1 MNKLIVLVIVTVIIL
16 IINYV
21 YVTNE
26 GFIGTTE
33 ATELTEAVIEC
44 NHYGDPIIAEN
55 CSVTLCGIH
64 KTEADCPNDGSCI
77 WKSDKNKCV
86 DKNNDEDSDCSV
98 IESLIGDQFR
108 INTVCPYSPECL
120 GICLND
126 FTFTEENLP
135 YNNVTPF
142 NSLITNL
149 KIKVDG
155 IDNSL
160 YSEDQEDQSH
170 LFVSSRCFECVK
182 NFYKITELL
191 LDNRCG
197 Y

>member
-26 GFIGTTE
+26 GFTDATE
-33 ATELTEAVIEC
+33 AAIEC
-44 NHYGDPIIAEN
+44 NHYGDSIIEEN

-64 KTEADCPNDGSCI
+64 KTNADCPTDSCI
-77 WKSDKNKCV
+77 WDTDKNKCV
-86 DKNNDEDSDCSV
+86 DNNNDKDSDCSV
-98 IESLIGDQFR
+98 INSLIGDKFK
-108 INTVCPYSPECL
+108 INTVCPYSPECM

-126 FTFTEENLP
+126 FTFTKENLP
-135 YNNVTPF
+135 YNNVTPY
-142 NSLITNL
+142 NSLINNL
-149 KIKVDG
+149 KINVDG
-155 IDNSL
+155 IDSSL
-160 YSEDQEDQSH
+160 ASEDQEDQSH

-191 LDNRCG
+191 LNNSCG

>member
-26 GFIGTTE
+26 GFTDSTE
-33 ATELTEAVIEC
+33 AAIEC
-44 NHYGDPIIAEN
+44 NHYGDSIIEEN

-64 KTEADCPNDGSCI
+64 KTNADCPTDSCI
-77 WKSDKNKCV
+77 WDTDKNKCV
-86 DKNNDEDSDCSV
+86 DNNNDKDSDCSV
-98 IESLIGDQFR
+98 INSLIGDKFK
-108 INTVCPYSPECL
+108 INTVCPYSPECM

-126 FTFTEENLP
+126 FTFTKENLP
-135 YNNVTPF
+135 YNNVTPY
-142 NSLITNL
+142 NSLINNL
-149 KIKVDG
+149 KINVDG
-155 IDNSL
+155 IDSSL
-160 YSEDQEDQSH
+160 ASEDQEDQSH

-191 LDNRCG
+191 LNNSCG